1 VLAQYP
7 VDRFPALRSYTGTYH
22 GKVAA
27 IGCLFIG
34 HDTIGIYDIVTR
46 EEFRG
51 VGIGSAMFA
60 HLIETAKSF
69 GSRYAV
75 LQASPDGIGI
85 YRRAGFMSVGTVHTF
100 ENRKMLETA
109 QPSVQQRKVL
119 DLGC

>member
-1 VLAQYP
+1 
-7 VDRFPALRSYTGTYH
+7 
-22 GKVAA
+22 
-27 IGCLFIG
+27 
-34 HDTIGIYDIVTR
+34 
-46 EEFRG
+46 
-51 VGIGSAMFA
+51 MFA